1 MATRRKSGESEI
13 KEMDKEREKERVF
26 VCVCWL
32 VDKCP
37 RVGDSHG
44 LEGGRR
50 VKCEL
55 GANHF
60 PTDWTLHATGN
71 KKERRK
77 RGKKKEREEEEE
89 RPEITFQI

>member
-1 MATRRKSGESEI
+1 M
-13 KEMDKEREKERVF
+13 
-26 VCVCWL
+26 CWL

-71 KKERRK
+71 KEERRK
-77 RGKKKEREEEEE
+77 RGSFYNGVKGDHEEKNEKRDSLKK
-89 RPEITFQI
+89 TAYNT